1 MKRKIMSATNATNAT
16 RPTVSP
22 TAAPVPS
29 PLDFFLFFRD
39 ADEVSLEEGGV
50 VGVTNTVI
58 TLPVTV
64 YTEATAVGVHVDDV
78 ESSVDELPLED
89 VVVA

>member
-1 MKRKIMSATNATNAT
+1 MTATSATNAT

-22 TAAPVPS
+22 TAAPVLS
-29 PLDFFLFFRD
+29 PLDFFLSLRD
-39 ADEVSLEEGGV
+39 ADEVSLAEGGV

-78 ESSVDELPLED
+78 DSSVDELLVED
-89 VVVA
+89 VVA